1 MREESK
7 GNAREEAQ
15 SHIAEL
21 GSQLNRAASAVQER
35 GQRLSK
41 LEQHMADMA
50 DQAKSMTEM
59 VEKYNREQ
67 ANKRWW
73 QF

>member
-7 GNAREEAQ
+7 GNKEEAQ
-15 SHIAEL
+15 ARISEL
-21 GSQLNRAASAVQER
+21 GSELNRAASAVQER

>member
-1 MREESK
+1 
-7 GNAREEAQ
+7 
-15 SHIAEL
+15 
-21 GSQLNRAASAVQER
+21 
-35 GQRLSK
+35 
-41 LEQHMADMA
+41 MADMA

-67 ANKRWW
+67 VNKRWW